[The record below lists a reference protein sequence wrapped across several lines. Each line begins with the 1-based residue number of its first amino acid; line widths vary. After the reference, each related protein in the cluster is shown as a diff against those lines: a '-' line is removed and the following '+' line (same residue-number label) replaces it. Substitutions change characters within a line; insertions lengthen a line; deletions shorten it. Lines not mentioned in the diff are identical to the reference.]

1 MLRTVYRRTVSTPS
15 VGRQHSYVRRVTL
28 SSEWTRVSL
37 IPSKRRKLLLATT
50 TALILA
56 GTVGCTSTDT
66 ASPDSESD
74 VPKPTVTI
82 TSTPENVVLGGFPTD
97 AEPVATVKPGEVVQ
111 IDTLTSAGLTDPTM
125 SPTEYFAQFGVEED
139 EILPD
144 MTAFWEN
151 LDSYTNYGP
160 HIVTGPI
167 NVEGAEPGDTLMVE
181 ILDVKTRTGYGVSY
195 TGSDSGV
202 FSATY
207 PGNREGDAPLDIA
220 VTSDESFAHATPGVG
235 QHLLRTGV
243 AESGVNK
250 GEDVT
255 FFNDGT
261 EVPLQEFFGVMAVKP
276 VEGEHVGFYPGAPAF
291 ETGVQNS
298 VPPGTYGG
306 NLDTRDYTSGATLY
320 LPVNQSGAG
329 FFVGDG
335 HSVQGDGEVA
345 GTANEQSLTGTFR
358 FTVLKGQTSA
368 GPSGEDA
375 NNFLIHGIDYD
386 LQRALKLATGETVA
400 FLERT
405 KGLTTAEAYSLTSIS
420 VNFTISEAVDA
431 TQIVT
436 AHIPKSLWADTGKVE
451 QTDLAKQALTPA
463 STLTVPDKA

>member
-1 MLRTVYRRTVSTPS
+1 MASRRFTCAPPN
-15 VGRQHSYVRRVTL
+15 R
-28 SSEWTRVSL
+28 SEWIRVSL
-37 IPSKRRKLLLATT
+37 LPKKRSRLFLAATAVMIVAGTAGCT
-50 TALILA
+50 TASTTGA
-56 GTVGCTSTDT
+56 SSDPADAVPTPDVTV
-66 ASPDSESD
+66 A
-74 VPKPTVTI
+74 
-82 TSTPENVVLGGFPTD
+82 STPENVVLGGFPTD
-97 AEPVATVKPGEVVQ
+97 AAPVATVKAGEIVQ
-111 IDTLTSAGLTDPTM
+111 IDTLTSAGLTDPNV
-125 SPTEYFAQFGVEED
+125 SPTEYFAQFGVTED

-144 MTAFWEN
+144 MTAFWET
-151 LDSYTNYGP
+151 LDEHPSYGP

-181 ILDVKTRTGYGVSY
+181 IIDVKTRTNYGVSY

-202 FSATY
+202 FSQTY
-207 PGNREGDAPLDIA
+207 PGYREGDEGLDIP

-243 AESGVNK
+243 SESGVNK
-250 GEDVT
+250 GKDVT

-276 VEGEHVGFYPGAPAF
+276 ADGEYVGFFPGAPAF

-298 VPPGTYGG
+298 VPPGNYGG
-306 NLDTRDYTSGATLY
+306 NLDTRDYTSGSTLY
-320 LPVNQSGAG
+320 LPVNQAGAG
-329 FFVGDG
+329 FFIGDG

-358 FTVLKGQTSA
+358 FTILKGRASA

-375 NNFLIHGIDYD
+375 NNFLIQGIDYD
-386 LQRALKLATGETVA
+386 LQRALKFATRDTVA
-400 FLERT
+400 FLVRT

-420 VNFTISEAVDA
+420 VSFTISEAVDA

-436 AHIPKSLWADTGKVE
+436 AHIPKSLWADTGKAE
-451 QTDLAKQALTPA
+451 QTELDKKALTPA
-463 STLTVPDKA
+463 SSLTVPGDPLEATAG